1 MPTVNAGARVSLR
14 FVADLSDWAMT
25 RVCLPLGESGEL
37 SSPHR
42 DDQFSEWRNVTAR
55 ALPFDDDDIAKVCRN
70 VLVIKPSA
78 S

>member
-1 MPTVNAGARVSLR
+1 
-14 FVADLSDWAMT
+14 MT
-25 RVCLPLGESGEL
+25 LVCLPLGESGEL

-55 ALPFDDDDIAKVCRN
+55 ARALPFDDDDIAKVCRN